1 MLHSVL
7 KWKNC
12 SLEEDLMQKI
22 LQNLKIQNT
31 RENNHRLIRNLSNLK
46 FSILFDRLK
55 WKSQLSVVNQ
65 HYTKD
70 NNKKTRLVK
79 KDHLLMNLSLYRQ
92 ENIQSNNLL
101 NLLPLII
108 KKIDHYKI
116 TRKLQ
121 KIFQTDKILK
131 IKRNIRLKLEDHLNW
146 IRGHHQ

>member
-1 MLHSVL
+1 
-7 KWKNC
+7 
-12 SLEEDLMQKI
+12 MQKI

-55 WKSQLSVVNQ
+55 WKSQLLVVNQ

-121 KIFQTDKILK
+121 KFFQTDKILK

-146 IRGHHQ
+146 IKGHHQ

>member
-1 MLHSVL
+1 
-7 KWKNC
+7 
-12 SLEEDLMQKI
+12 MQKI

-31 RENNHRLIRNLSNLK
+31 RETNHRLIRNLSNLK

-55 WKSQLSVVNQ
+55 WKSQLLVVNQ

-121 KIFQTDKILK
+121 KFFQTDKILK

-146 IRGHHQ
+146 IKGHHQ

>member
-1 MLHSVL
+1 
-7 KWKNC
+7 
-12 SLEEDLMQKI
+12 MQKI

-101 NLLPLII
+101 NLLPLVI
-108 KKIDHYKI
+108 KKIGHHKI

-121 KIFQTDKILK
+121 KFFQTDKILK

-146 IRGHHQ
+146 IKGHHQ

>member
-1 MLHSVL
+1 
-7 KWKNC
+7 
-12 SLEEDLMQKI
+12 MQKI

-121 KIFQTDKILK
+121 KFFQTDKILK

-146 IRGHHQ
+146 IKGHHQ